1 MEALIEENPIKHDAM
16 KLCITL
22 QNVAST
28 ADMLRRT
35 VIPQTI
41 PEWIK

>member
-1 MEALIEENPIKHDAM
+1 MEAQIEENPIKRDAM
-16 KLCITL
+16 KLYITL

-35 VIPQTI
+35 VVPTTMNH
-41 PEWIK
+41 P